1 MEKINPEPKV
11 RTLPDNLYKK
21 LDAYIDGLS
30 VERDD
35 PRRKGNLIQV
45 LHKAQGIFGYL
56 PEEVQ
61 LYIANKLY
69 IHHAEV
75 SGVISFYNYFTTT
88 PKGKYSISVCLGTAC
103 YVKGADKIL
112 NEFERILKIKAG
124 GVTEDLKFS
133 IDALRCV
140 GACGLAPVVLIND
153 KVYGRVK
160 PQDVQKIIEDY
171 LVANESSDKGE

>member
-1 MEKINPEPKV
+1 VEKFNPEPKIK
-11 RTLPDNLYKK
+11 TLPDELYKK
-21 LDAYIDGLS
+21 LDSYIDDLS
-30 VERDD
+30 VDRKD
-35 PRRKGNLIQV
+35 PRKKGNLIQV

-61 LYIANKLY
+61 VHIANRLFL
-69 IHHAEV
+69 HHSEV

-88 PKGKYSISVCLGTAC
+88 PKGKYCVSVCMGTAC
-103 YVKGADKIL
+103 YVKGAEKIL
-112 NEFERILKIKAG
+112 NEFEKMLNIKAG
-124 GVTEDLKFS
+124 EVTEDLKFS

-160 PQDVQKIIEDY
+160 LQDVKKIVEEY
-171 LVANESSDKGE
+171 LVATESEKKE

>member
-1 MEKINPEPKV
+1 MDKLNVEPKIK
-11 RTLPDNLYKK
+11 TLPDELYAK
-21 LDAYIDGLS
+21 LDKYIDSLS
-30 VERDD
+30 VDRMDQ
-35 PRRKGNLIQV
+35 RKKGNLIQV

-61 LYIANKLY
+61 IHIANKLY

-88 PKGKYSISVCLGTAC
+88 PKGEFRISVCMGTAC
-103 YVKGADKIL
+103 YVKGAEKIL
-112 NEFERILKIKAG
+112 HEFEKLLNIKAG
-124 GVTEDLKFS
+124 GVTDDLKFS

-140 GACGLAPVVLIND
+140 GACGLAPVVLVND

-160 PQDVQKIIEDY
+160 LQDVKKIVEDY
-171 LVANESSDKGE
+171 LVQS